1 MPKKT
6 TQQSE
11 VFSFRLPNADREWLE
26 ATAQANG
33 VEVAQV
39 VRWAVIAIKQY
50 IDAHGGRIH
59 LPLDIRT
66 MWEQRSTNFPALRAA
81 DAADLPAAAA
91 ATLGPPQTD
100 NYIPP
105 RKRSTAK

>member
-1 MPKKT
+1 MPKQT
-6 TQQSE
+6 SSQSE
-11 VFSFRLPNADREWLE
+11 PFSFRIPTEDREWLD
-26 ATAQANG
+26 ATAKANG
-33 VEVAQV
+33 VEVAQI

-50 IDAHGGRIH
+50 IEAHGGRIH

-66 MWEQRSTNFPALRAA
+66 MWDQRGTHYPALRAA
-81 DAADLPAAAA
+81 EDTHPPAPHTAEAQV
-91 ATLGPPQTD
+91 G